1 MRDALRW
8 APAPTFALRVRSGR
22 VGVGLLIG
30 AGLLGACSSDDTVE
44 GDPPPTEIAVDP
56 LEFLGDLPCSE
67 DEGAAQAYVAAA
79 VDVTPGADGFT
90 LAASPP
96 APCTTRVGFRY
107 VVVGNAYTADIDVY
121 DRPASEL
128 TPAGGPTSGSRVMLD
143 ASGAVVAPRWRTR
156 CGVGAAGPAI
166 ALDDASVLVSGC
178 DPLDGA
184 GAAATA
190 LVVDPGDALGS
201 LGCEGDDGGE
211 VDAIRVVPVSV
222 PEGATLPT
230 VTVDCGGEPVVFD
243 QGIVPGAT
251 YRFRLEGLDAAGDEE
266 ARWGASCVVVAS
278 DGVSRRATCEPLSG
292 SGAIVASTTSLEDPG
307 FACGVDF
314 DAFDVILDGPEPLT
328 LPRTACSHEVRLA
341 PAPPGR
347 YEGTLRT
354 FEDDQVERT
363 ALCEVDV
370 APGETAQLVCSFK

>member
-8 APAPTFALRVRSGR
+8 ASAPSFALRVRAGLL
-22 VGVGLLIG
+22 GVGLVSG
-30 AGLLGACSSDDTVE
+30 AGLLAACSSDDTVE

-67 DEGAAQAYVAAA
+67 DEGAAQSYVAAA
-79 VDVTPGADGFT
+79 VDTTAEGFP

-107 VVVGNAYTADIDVY
+107 VVVGHAYTAEIDVY

-128 TPAGGPTSGSRVMLD
+128 TPAGGPSSGSRVMLD

-156 CGVGAAGPAI
+156 CGVGAAGPAV

-184 GAAATA
+184 GSAATA
-190 LVVDPGDALGS
+190 VVVDPSDALGA
-201 LGCEGDDGGE
+201 LGCDGDDGGE
-211 VDAIRVVPVSV
+211 VDAIRVVPIAG
-222 PEGATLPT
+222 PGGTTLPT
-230 VTVDCGGEPVVFD
+230 VTVDCGGDPVVFD

-251 YRFRLEGLDAAGDEE
+251 YRFRLEGLDASGDDE

-278 DGVSRRATCEPLSG
+278 DGVSRRAACEPLSG
-292 SGAIVASTTSLEDPG
+292 SGAILAATTDLEDPG

-314 DAFDVILDGPEPLT
+314 DAFDVILDGPARLT

-341 PAPPGR
+341 PAAPGH

-354 FEDDQVERT
+354 FEDGQVERT

-370 APGETAQLVCSFK
+370 APGETAPLACSFK